1 MATVQKPFYT
11 PEQYLERER
20 AAEFRSEY
28 ISGEVF
34 AMAGASREHNLIS
47 LNIGRRLSEQPCE
60 AYVSY
65 MRVQFNVTGPYF
77 YPDVVVVCEEPRFSD
92 GHGDSLLNPTVII
105 EVLSPSTEAYD
116 RGEKFI
122 HYRRMASLQEYVL
135 VAQNTPRIERFV
147 RQGDFW
153 ILAESSGLEASLT
166 LETIGCA
173 LELSSVYR
181 KVTFPSVGEQSM
193 GDS

>member
-1 MATVQKPFYT
+1 MVAVQKPLYT
-11 PEQYLERER
+11 PEEYLEMER

-34 AMAGASREHNLIS
+34 AMAGASFEHGIIISNLTRL
-47 LNIGRRLSEQPCE
+47 LNTQLDEEPCI
-60 AYVSY
+60 VIPNDL
-65 MRVQFNVTGPYF
+65 RVQAKVTGPYF
-77 YPDVVVVCEEPRFSD
+77 YPDAVVVCDKPRF
-92 GHGDSLLNPTVII
+92 GDERNDTLLNPTVII

-122 HYRRMASLQEYVL
+122 HYRRIESLREYLL

-153 ILAESSGLEASLT
+153 LMAEAAGLEASLS
-166 LETIGCA
+166 LETIDCT

-181 KVTFPSVGEQSM
+181 KVTFPTPAGE
-193 GDS
+193 